1 MHSPNAD
8 SSAALASHS
17 AFLRA
22 VMYTRHPA
30 RTSPDAIIAPIPLDP
45 PVTTA
50 TLPFTENSDDMPPSP
65 EVSSLALIKAPSP
78 PMPDT
83 GS

>member
-17 AFLRA
+17 AALRA

-50 TLPFTENSDDMPPSP
+50 TLPLHREQRCNAA
-65 EVSSLALIKAPSP
+65 VARSLFARAHQRPFAT
-78 PMPDT
+78 DA
-83 GS
+83 